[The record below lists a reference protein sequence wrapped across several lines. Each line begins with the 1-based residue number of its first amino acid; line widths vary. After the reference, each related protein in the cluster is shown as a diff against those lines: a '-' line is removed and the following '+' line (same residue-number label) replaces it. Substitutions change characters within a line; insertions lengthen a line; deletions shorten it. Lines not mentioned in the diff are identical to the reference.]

1 MSIDGTRKTS
11 TSTHSIYK
19 FVPNF
24 KTKSSSF
31 SILIFCFALSIAGLS
46 FTNAQP
52 YKTNVNDINWA
63 RFVAPSP
70 LEMSSNSVTQY
81 EGDEE
86 PENDDLMEQE
96 SDTGNNNDVSKFEWG
111 HNGTCESLVVLW
123 MNDEYENIN

>member
-1 MSIDGTRKTS
+1 MPKLMSIDGTRKTS

-52 YKTNVNDINWA
+52 YQTNVNDINWA

-70 LEMSSNSVTQY
+70 LEMSSNSVAQY

-86 PENDDLMEQE
+86 PENDDVMEQE
-96 SDTGNNNDVSKFEWG
+96 SDTGNNNEVSKFEWD
-111 HNGTCESLVVLW
+111 HNRRCV
-123 MNDEYENIN
+123 